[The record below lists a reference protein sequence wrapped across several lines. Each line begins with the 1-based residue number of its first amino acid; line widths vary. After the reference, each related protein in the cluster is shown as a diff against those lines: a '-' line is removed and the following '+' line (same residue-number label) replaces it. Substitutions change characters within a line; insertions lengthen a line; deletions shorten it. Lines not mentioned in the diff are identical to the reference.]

1 MEQIYNAITKQEV
14 AIRRFG
20 LALTTAASVYFALY
34 IMLAN

>member
-20 LALTTAASVYFALY
+20 IALTAASSVYFALY
-34 IMLAN
+34 LMLAN

>member
-1 MEQIYNAITKQEV
+1 MEQIYNTITKQEV

-20 LALTTAASVYFALY
+20 IALTAASSVYFAVY